1 MMRTSEGV
9 TRLGSG
15 LRALPQR
22 LFFPPLTGGRSWLGK
37 LRRTSFW
44 RHQVKKRIAG
54 LLRLLTDWA
63 LFILVVLTGGL
74 ISAYYMMD
82 RGSSLSTINS
92 GPWTMWTA
100 AARTDADPYTVA
112 HFARL
117 GALPLPSE
125 VGETWLARTDSA
137 GSTLH
142 SSCDYEIAVRPPEAS
157 WWSIA
162 VFDADG
168 RQIEN
173 AAGRYAYTSETGAIS
188 PDGRFL
194 ALLSRSAGGGNWL
207 PTSGAGNLSVVYTLI
222 DFSIATGTGQDA
234 GNLESR
240 VPLITVKSCR

>member
-1 MMRTSEGV
+1 MMRTTEGG

-142 SSCDYEIAVRPPEAS
+142 SSCDYEIAVRPPQAS

-162 VFDADG
+162 VRSKTQQAGMPIRARLGQF
-168 RQIEN
+168 RRM
-173 AAGRYAYTSETGAIS
+173 AASLRCFHDQPAAETGCRPAARAI
-188 PDGRFL
+188 
-194 ALLSRSAGGGNWL
+194 
-207 PTSGAGNLSVVYTLI
+207 
-222 DFSIATGTGQDA
+222 
-234 GNLESR
+234 
-240 VPLITVKSCR
+240 